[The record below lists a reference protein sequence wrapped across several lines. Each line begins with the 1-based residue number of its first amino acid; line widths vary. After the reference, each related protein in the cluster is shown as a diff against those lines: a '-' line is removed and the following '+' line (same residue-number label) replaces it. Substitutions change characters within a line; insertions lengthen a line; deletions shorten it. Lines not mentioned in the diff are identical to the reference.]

1 MDSAQAMLLL
11 IDCLEAMRSR
21 YQRFLRTGQD
31 LLPREQAKFCSA
43 TRLLHDAVV
52 ARDEAL
58 LVQAWTCLRNAG
70 SAIGSVMI
78 EPKTRHYTASTL
90 GLDVRDLADLC
101 RNLHAS
107 RFPLAPDVVGAAHPS
122 ASGGKA

>member
-1 MDSAQAMLLL
+1 MHSSRTILLL
-11 IDCLEAMRSR
+11 TDCLEAMRSR

-52 ARDEAL
+52 SRDEDL
-58 LVQAWTCLRNAG
+58 LMQAWTCLRNAG
-70 SAIGSVMI
+70 SAIGSIVI

-90 GLDVRDLADLC
+90 GFDVRNLANLC
-101 RNLHAS
+101 RDLHRAALHAAAS
-107 RFPLAPDVVGAAHPS
+107 SGADHLIACGS
-122 ASGGKA
+122 NR

>member
-1 MDSAQAMLLL
+1 MHSSRTILLL
-11 IDCLEAMRSR
+11 TDCLEAMRSR

-52 ARDEAL
+52 SRDEDL
-58 LVQAWTCLRNAG
+58 LMQAWTCLRNAG
-70 SAIGSVMI
+70 SAIGSIMI
-78 EPKTRHYTASTL
+78 EPKTRRYTASVL

-101 RNLHAS
+101 RSLHAS
-107 RFPLAPDVVGAAHPS
+107 NLQVAASTGTDHPI
-122 ASGGKA
+122 ASGRKA